1 MSDMKI
7 GVIVA
12 MGAEFRLVEELLTD
26 KTERKAGEYRFV
38 EGTVEGKSVVLL
50 QCGIGKVCAAVGTSE
65 MIRTF
70 APDCIINTGVA
81 GGIDAALRVMDIVVG
96 DTTVYHDVWCG
107 EGNEYGQVQ
116 GMPPYYRSDRRLYEM
131 ALRMKPEISLHG
143 GCICSGDRFITSRTE
158 LEEIKRN
165 FPQGLAVDMES
176 CSVAQV
182 CYMYA
187 VPFLSFRIISDTP
200 GIDGHAEQYRDFWT
214 KAPGHSFR
222 LLKRLIK
229 TV

>member
-1 MSDMKI
+1 MKI

-12 MGAEFRLVEELLTD
+12 MGAEFKLVEELLSD
-26 KTERKAGEYRFV
+26 RMERKVGEYCFV
-38 EGTVEGKSVVLL
+38 EGSVEGKSVVLL
-50 QCGIGKVCAAVGTSE
+50 KCGIGKVCSAVGTLE

-81 GGIDAALRVMDIVVG
+81 GGIDAVLRVMDVVVG
-96 DTTVYHDVWCG
+96 DTMVYHDVWCG

-116 GMPPYYRSDRRLYEM
+116 GMPPYYKSDRRLYEM
-131 ALRMKPEISLHG
+131 ALQMKSKVSLHG

-176 CSVAQV
+176 CSIAQV

-200 GIDGHAEQYRDFWT
+200 GVDGHTEQSRDFWT
-214 KAPGHSFR
+214 KAPEQSFQ
-222 LLKRLIK
+222 LLKQLIK

>member
-1 MSDMKI
+1 MKI

-12 MGAEFRLVEELLTD
+12 MEAEFKLVEEFLSD
-26 KTERKAGEYRFV
+26 RMERKVGEYCFI
-38 EGTVEGKSVVLL
+38 EGSVEGKSVVLL
-50 QCGIGKVCAAVGTSE
+50 KCGIGKVCSAVGTLE
-65 MIRTF
+65 MIRFF

-81 GGIDAALRVMDIVVG
+81 GGIDAVLRVMDVVVG
-96 DTTVYHDVWCG
+96 DMMVYHDVWCG

-116 GMPPYYRSDRRLYEM
+116 GMPPYYKSDRRLYEM
-131 ALRMKPEISLHG
+131 ALQMKPEVSLHG
-143 GCICSGDRFITSRTE
+143 GCICSGDRFITSCTE

-176 CSVAQV
+176 CSIAQV

-200 GIDGHAEQYRDFWT
+200 GVDGHTEQYRDFWT
-214 KAPGHSFR
+214 KAPEQSFQ
-222 LLKRLIK
+222 LLKQLIK

>member
-1 MSDMKI
+1 MKI

-12 MGAEFRLVEELLTD
+12 MGAEFKLVEELLTD
-26 KTERKAGEYRFV
+26 KTERKAGEFCFV
-38 EGTVEGKSVVLL
+38 EGIVEGKSVVLL
-50 QCGIGKVCAAVGTSE
+50 QCGIGKVCSAVGTLE

-70 APDCIINTGVA
+70 APDCIINTGE
-81 GGIDAALRVMDIVVG
+81 
-96 DTTVYHDVWCG
+96 TTVYHDVGCG

-131 ALRMKPEISLHG
+131 ALQMKPEISLHG

-200 GIDGHAEQYRDFWT
+200 GVEGHAEQYRDFWT

-222 LLKRLIK
+222 LLKQLIK

>member
-12 MGAEFRLVEELLTD
+12 MGAEFKLVEELLTD
-26 KTERKAGEYRFV
+26 KTERKIGEYCFV
-38 EGTVEGKSVVLL
+38 EGAVEGKSVVLL
-50 QCGIGKVCAAVGTSE
+50 KCGIGKVCSAVGTLE
-65 MIRTF
+65 MLRTF
-70 APDCIINTGVA
+70 APDCIVNTGVA
-81 GGIDAALRVMDIVVG
+81 GGIDAVLRVMDVVVG
-96 DTTVYHDVWCG
+96 DTMVYHDVWCG

-116 GMPPYYRSDRRLYEM
+116 GMPSYYKSDRRLYEM
-131 ALRMKPEISLHG
+131 ALQLKPEIPLHG
-143 GCICSGDRFITSRTE
+143 GCICSGDRFITSRAE

-176 CSVAQV
+176 CSIAQV

-200 GIDGHAEQYRDFWT
+200 GVDGHAGQYRDFWT
-214 KAPGHSFR
+214 KAPERSFQ
-222 LLKRLIK
+222 LLKQLIK
-229 TV
+229 TI